1 MKFIFVEI
9 LKISSLFSDTRL
21 VRRLCRAAAW
31 ATPGRT
37 TLGRWPHAAATSA
50 TTPPPLPDRRNS
62 ASSSSNSTSSR
73 HSSFLGPRWVKYIRV
88 GHALF
93 SCRAIAFRA
102 FLKDQSRSRCR
113 YDWTRYSDSLSK
125 IVFSTYSYML
135 KNIV

>member
-50 TTPPPLPDRRNS
+50 TTPPPPLDRRNS

-73 HSSFLGPRWVKYIRV
+73 HSSFLGPRWVKYIYESW
-88 GHALF
+88 A
-93 SCRAIAFRA
+93 RA
-102 FLKDQSRSRCR
+102 FFLSRYCFSRF
-113 YDWTRYSDSLSK
+113 SK
-125 IVFSTYSYML
+125 RPITFPLPLLLDPVF
-135 KNIV
+135 